1 MNTNE
6 VEGLIADAHFLT
18 IYGGINVESPSPK
31 ILTEELR
38 VKCIQELSKS
48 NTFLSDTTINAFC
61 VSDYRALY

>member
-38 VKCIQELSKS
+38 VNASKNSPNPIHFLVIQLSTRS
-48 NTFLSDTTINAFC
+48 
-61 VSDYRALY
+61 V